1 VGFHPPTVRLESLT
15 GGGRVGDVIHN
26 LIGGK
31 LGEQGQGGNEVGV
44 IVNVREG
51 KSFQFLQQNAE
62 GIGMLYEQ
70 LELVQLGAKSQ
81 PLFAEVI
88 GIKLTMLGQHG
99 TDYLAGGE
107 VKEVIAALLEEKALV
122 YANAFQEDSDEGL
135 FCTCL
140 RVPILPEEIVERA
153 DRCRVRGGGGG
164 WLSVKGS
171 GSNSECREIRVDI
184 FIIIRHW
191 CRN

>member
-1 VGFHPPTVRLESLT
+1 
-15 GGGRVGDVIHN
+15 
-26 LIGGK
+26 
-31 LGEQGQGGNEVGV
+31 
-44 IVNVREG
+44 
-51 KSFQFLQQNAE
+51 
-62 GIGMLYEQ
+62 MLDKHV
-70 LELVQLGAKSQ
+70 ELVQLGAKSQ

-99 TDYLAGGE
+99 TDNFAGGE
-107 VKEVIAALLEEKALV
+107 VKEVIATLLEEKALV

-135 FCTCL
+135 LCSYL